1 MGKGTQILVAL
12 VVAAASIYLAGLMM
26 SFFGIG
32 LDVYGP
38 YLLFG
43 VALIIFYAM
52 LPGEVPNIFK

>member
-1 MGKGTQILVAL
+1 MGKGTRILVAL
-12 VVAAASIYLAGLMM
+12 VVAAASIYLAGLIM

-52 LPGEVPNIFK
+52 LPGEVPNIFR

>member
-12 VVAAASIYLAGLMM
+12 VVAAASIYLAGLIM

-32 LDVYGP
+32 LDAYGP

-52 LPGEVPNIFK
+52 LPGEVPNIFR